1 MRPGLDR
8 LPGPLGQQITGD
20 QTAHGLLQGIVVALV
35 PGPVVLFPGRGGQ
48 RVQHP
53 PDYLGTFRSEVA
65 VQHAGAAERGR
76 QLQAAVI
83 EVAVRVL
90 GPPNDMPW
98 GQRVAH
104 ILDPDGNT
112 VNLTEPLL

>member
-1 MRPGLDR
+1 VESL
-8 LPGPLGQQITGD
+8 LEHVEVLGG
-20 QTAHGLLQGIVVALV
+20 
-35 PGPVVLFPGRGGQ
+35 
-48 RVQHP
+48 
-53 PDYLGTFRSEVA
+53 
-65 VQHAGAAERGR
+65 
-76 QLQAAVI
+76 
-83 EVAVRVL
+83 RVL